1 MRVIGYRHQR
11 TLASTAVVAG
21 RGLIAGAPVVAR
33 FVPAPVDS
41 GVSFRRTDLPGAPTI
56 PARADRVTG
65 TQRRTT
71 LGPSHT
77 GVSLVEHVLAALA
90 GLRIDNCVVE
100 LDAGEPPGLD
110 GSAAGFVA
118 ALSAAGTVH
127 QPARRPIL
135 TPTKTAL
142 VRAAGATLALHPVA
156 PGDTTLRAT
165 YRLDYGPGAPIPP
178 QTFTAELCPDTFARD
193 VAACRTFLTESECAA
208 LKAQGVGRHLEP
220 ADILVFGPRGPIDN
234 RVRFADEPARHK
246 VLDLIGDLALCGF
259 DLAGHAVAYRSGHAL
274 NVELAHA
281 LVAAVA
287 GAPRRPAARVTR
299 RPAKQAA

>member
-11 TLASTAVVAG
+11 TLAGTAVVAG

-71 LGPSHT
+71 LGPAYT

-90 GLRIDNCVVE
+90 GLRIDHCVVE

-118 ALSAAGTVH
+118 ALSAAGPVH

-135 TPTKTAL
+135 TPTRTAL
-142 VRAAGATLALHPVA
+142 VRAAGATLALHSA
-156 PGDTTLRAT
+156 DPGDMALRAT

-178 QTFTAELCPDTFARD
+178 QAYTADVCPEMFGREIAP
-193 VAACRTFLTESECAA
+193 CRTFLTEAECGA
-208 LKAQGVGRHLEP
+208 LKTQGVGRHLEP
-220 ADILVFGPRGPIDN
+220 ADILVFGAHGPIDN
-234 RVRFADEPARHK
+234 RLRFADEPARHK

-259 DLAGHAVAYRSGHAL
+259 DLAGHVVAYRSGHAL
-274 NVELAHA
+274 NVELARA
-281 LVAAVA
+281 LSRKSSGRKVGTSV
-287 GAPRRPAARVTR
+287 
-299 RPAKQAA
+299 KQAA